1 MIQLWVGLVRVFP
14 PGAVVYIGR
23 HILHN
28 LLPNMLLN
36 HDCNKDQKWRETGV
50 LRAGAVRAHDGFSL
64 GGKGGPRWRRPFRW
78 ALESERNLRRWQEG
92 VASWEI
98 ILGRRK
104 GDQGYVM
111 ARGREL
117 CSAWREARYREGRK
131 GGGQWWRVKMGHCSG
146 IRSDQL

>member
-1 MIQLWVGLVRVFP
+1 MIHLWVGVVRVFP

-23 HILHN
+23 HISHN

-36 HDCNKDQKWRETGV
+36 HDCNKDQKWRETG
-50 LRAGAVRAHDGFSL
+50 AVRAHDGFSL
-64 GGKGGPRWRRPFRW
+64 GGKGGPRWRKDLSGELWRVNGTW
-78 ALESERNLRRWQEG
+78 EGDRRG

-98 ILGRRK
+98 FLGRRK
-104 GDQGYVM
+104 SDQGCVM

-117 CSAWREARYREGRK
+117 CSGWREARYREGRK

-146 IRSDQL
+146 VRSDQL